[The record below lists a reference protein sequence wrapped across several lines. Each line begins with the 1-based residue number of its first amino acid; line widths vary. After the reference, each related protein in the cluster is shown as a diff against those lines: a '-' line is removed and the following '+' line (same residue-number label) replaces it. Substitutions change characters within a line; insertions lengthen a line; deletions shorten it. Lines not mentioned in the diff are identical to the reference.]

1 MVRQVPMAMRCLLLL
16 AVSLVAGPWK
26 QPGDARPLVPAV
38 MLLGDSLLDIGNND
52 YILTIAKANFPPYG
66 RDFEDHIATG
76 RFSNGKVLSD
86 FIGESLG
93 FTSSPVAYLSPEA
106 SGENLVSGAN
116 FASAQSGYY
125 DQTAHMYNVIP
136 LSQQLEHFKE
146 YRHKLVVLV
155 GSSQAESI
163 ISDSLYIISAGS
175 NDYLFNYYINPFIH
189 KSPDQFS
196 DLLIGIFNS
205 TVAELYGMG
214 ARRIGVFSL
223 PSFGC
228 APLTIT
234 VFGHGGN
241 NTCVTSLNN
250 DARKFNRKLSASI
263 DLLSKRYHDL
273 KIAVL
278 DLYTPVYSLVTSPG
292 SQGFTETRR
301 GCCGTGTVEATVFL
315 CNPISIG
322 TCRNA
327 TMYVFWDSVHPTE
340 AANKVIADSLVEGID
355 LLVM

>member
-1 MVRQVPMAMRCLLLL
+1 MAMRCLLLL
-16 AVSLVAGPWK
+16 AASLVAGSCRHH
-26 QPGDARPLVPAV
+26 GEARPLVPAV
-38 MLLGDSLLDIGNND
+38 MLFGDSLLDTGNND
-52 YILTIAKANFPPYG
+52 YIDTVAKANFPPYG

-76 RFSNGKVLSD
+76 RFCNGKILSD
-86 FIGESLG
+86 FIGEILG
-93 FTSSPVAYLSPEA
+93 FTSSPYAYLSPDA
-106 SGENLVSGAN
+106 SGENLLSGAN
-116 FASAQSGYY
+116 FASAASGYY

-136 LSQQLEHFKE
+136 LSQQLEYFKE
-146 YRHKLVVLV
+146 YQHKLEVLA
-155 GSSQAESI
+155 GSSQAQSI

-175 NDYLFNYYINPFIH
+175 NDYLFNYYIKPFIY

-196 DLLIGIFNS
+196 DLLIGIFNN

-241 NTCVTSLNN
+241 DTCVTRLNN
-250 DARKFNRKLSASI
+250 DAQRFNRKLSTSV
-263 DLLSKRYHDL
+263 DVMSNWYHDL
-273 KIAVL
+273 KIVVL
-278 DLYTPVYSLVTSPG
+278 DLYTPLHSLVTSPR
-292 SQGFTETRR
+292 SQGFTEARR

-322 TCRNA
+322 TCPNA
-327 TMYVFWDSVHPTE
+327 TVYVFWDSIHPTE
-340 AANKVIADSLVEGID
+340 AANKLIADSLIDGIN